1 LEAQKKKKKKQTNTA
16 SIHKYEPRKEP
27 IKLNTELDPS
37 INPFK

>member
-1 LEAQKKKKKKQTNTA
+1 LEAQKKKKTNTA